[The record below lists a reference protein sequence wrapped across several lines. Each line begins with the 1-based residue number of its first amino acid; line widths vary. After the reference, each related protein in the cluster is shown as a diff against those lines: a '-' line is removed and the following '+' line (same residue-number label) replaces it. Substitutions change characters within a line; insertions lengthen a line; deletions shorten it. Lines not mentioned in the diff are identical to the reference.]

1 MVVEQ
6 HGQGMTAQIV
16 VAAALVQNATGELL
30 LVRKRGTDCFMLPGG
45 KIEPGETPVQAL
57 GREVR
62 EELGTT
68 FQGLEARF
76 LGVFTAAAAN
86 EPDHEV
92 VAHLLAVSLDS
103 DANPGAEIEEM
114 IWADILKAHS
124 FPLAPLVTK
133 AILPIIGNIGRSC

>member
-1 MVVEQ
+1 
-6 HGQGMTAQIV
+6 MTAQIV
-16 VAAALVQNATGELL
+16 VAAALVQKATGELL

-45 KIEPGETPVQAL
+45 KIEPGETAVQAL
-57 GREVR
+57 VREVR

-68 FQGLEARF
+68 FQSVEARF

-114 IWADILKAHS
+114 IWADILAGHS
-124 FPLAPLVTK
+124 FSLAPLVTQ
-133 AILPIIGNIGRSC
+133 AILPIIGKI